1 MIIVSNFTLRYIQVM
16 KAAHQ
21 SLQDVD
27 LRLLRVFQSVVR
39 HGGFTAAQDEL
50 GLTVSTVSNHVT
62 ALEQRLGVKLCHRG
76 RGGFRLTEQGKT
88 VHAAMLDLF
97 GSIQTFHSAVG
108 AAKATITGVVE
119 FGAVDALHT
128 NEQVPLAK
136 AIGSFVRTAPQ
147 ARINL
152 HVASPQ
158 ELLQGLLT
166 GRFHVILTP
175 TSAPAAPIESH
186 LVFREFQQLY
196 CGRSHALFDLEDRQ
210 ITLEMLSHY
219 PFVGR
224 SYEGTPA
231 HAGLSLLRQ
240 SEVSYMESTALMIF
254 SGAFLGYLPDHYA
267 EPHVRDGKLRALSSV
282 NAGFHNDFFICTHK
296 SHRNRGAVHFMQ
308 QVIENCLNL
317 NESDKTG

>member
-1 MIIVSNFTLRYIQVM
+1 M
-16 KAAHQ
+16 KAAFQ

-39 HGGFTAAQDEL
+39 HGGFSAAQDEL
-50 GLTVSTVSNHVT
+50 GLTVSTVSNHIS

-175 TSAPAAPIESH
+175 KSAPAAPIESH

-196 CGRSHALFDLEDRQ
+196 CGRGHALFDLEDRQ

-231 HAGLSLLRQ
+231 HAGLSLLKQ

-254 SGAFLGYLPDHYA
+254 SGEFLGYLPDHYA
-267 EPHVRDGKLRALSSV
+267 EPHIRDRKLRALSSA

-317 NESDKTG
+317 NEIDKTG

>member
-1 MIIVSNFTLRYIQVM
+1 MNSNFQN
-16 KAAHQ
+16 
-21 SLQDVD
+21 LQDVD
-27 LRLLRVFQSVVR
+27 LRLLRVFRIVVR
-39 HGGFTAAQDEL
+39 YGGFSAAQDGL
-50 GLTVSTVSNHVT
+50 GLTVSTISNHMT

-97 GSIQTFHSAVG
+97 GSIETFNSAVG
-108 AAKATITGVVE
+108 SAKETIKGLVE

-128 NEQVPLAK
+128 NEQFPLTK
-136 AIGSFVRTAPQ
+136 SIGEFVRTAPD

-175 TSAPAAPIESH
+175 TISAATPIESH

-196 CGRSHALFDLEDRQ
+196 CGQDHPLFALDDRQ
-210 ITLEMLSHY
+210 ITREMLSRC

-224 SYEGTPA
+224 SYENPPN
-231 HAGLSLLRQ
+231 HIGLDLFRQ
-240 SEVSYMESTALMIF
+240 SEVSYMESTVLMIF
-254 SGAFLGYLPDHYA
+254 SGEFLGYLPDHYA
-267 EPHVRDGKLRALSSV
+267 LPHIRDGKLRALDCV
-282 NAGFHNDFFICTHK
+282 KAGFHNDFFVCTHK
-296 SHRNRGAVHFMQ
+296 SHRNRAAVHFMK
-308 QVIENCLNL
+308 QVIENCIELAAGGN
-317 NESDKTG
+317 TA

>member
-1 MIIVSNFTLRYIQVM
+1 M
-16 KAAHQ
+16 KATFQ

-39 HGGFTAAQDEL
+39 HGGLSAAQDDL
-50 GLTVSTVSNHVT
+50 GLTISTISNHIS
-62 ALEQRLGVKLCHRG
+62 ALEQRLGVTLCHRG

-136 AIGSFVRTAPQ
+136 AIGSFVRTAPE

-175 TSAPAAPIESH
+175 TPAAAAPVESH

-196 CGRSHALFDLEDRQ
+196 CGKGHVLFDLDNRQ
-210 ITLEMLSHY
+210 ITREMLSHY

-224 SYEGTPA
+224 SYEGTPS
-231 HAGLSLLRQ
+231 HVGLSLLRQ
-240 SEVSYMESTALMIF
+240 SEVSYMESAALMIF
-254 SGAFLGYLPDHYA
+254 SGEFLGYLPDHYA
-267 EPHVRDGKLRALSSV
+267 EPHIRNGNLRALKSV
-282 NAGFHNDFFICTHK
+282 NTGFHNDFFICTHK
-296 SHRNRGAVHFMQ
+296 SHRNRGAVHFMK
-308 QVIENCLNL
+308 QVVANCIDL
-317 NESDKTG
+317 